1 LGFQFFDEFFDN
13 AGFEML
19 KAPGEGSFA
28 LFLRIAIRMICGGWA
43 FAEIRILWL
52 TYGDA
57 LLGKGS
63 RFGFEC

>member
-1 LGFQFFDEFFDN
+1 LGFQFFDGFFDN

-19 KAPGEGSFA
+19 SAFGEVGFA

-43 FAEIRILWL
+43 LAETLILWL

-57 LLGKGS
+57 LLDKGS

>member
-19 KAPGEGSFA
+19 KAFGEGGLT
-28 LFLRIAIRMICGGWA
+28 LFLGIAIRMICGGRA
-43 FAEIRILWL
+43 LAEIRILWL

>member
-1 LGFQFFDEFFDN
+1 LGFQFFDGFFDN

-19 KAPGEGSFA
+19 SAFGEVGFA
-28 LFLRIAIRMICGGWA
+28 LFLRIAIRMICGGRA
-43 FAEIRILWL
+43 LAEIRILWL

-57 LLGKGS
+57 LLDKGS

>member
-1 LGFQFFDEFFDN
+1 MLN
-13 AGFEML
+13 AF
-19 KAPGEGSFA
+19 GEGSFA
-28 LFLRIAIRMICGGWA
+28 LFLGIALRMTSRGRA
-43 FAEIRILWL
+43 LAETLILGL

>member
-1 LGFQFFDEFFDN
+1 LGFQFFDGFFDN

-19 KAPGEGSFA
+19 KAFGEGGLT
-28 LFLRIAIRMICGGWA
+28 LFLGIALRMTSRGRA
-43 FAEIRILWL
+43 LAETLILWL

-63 RFGFEC
+63 RFCFEC